1 MRKWYRV
8 SRRTLLKVVALAT
21 ALFGVMTSLG
31 SLSVALAAPAP
42 GRVIIALPS
51 ISVNQ
56 LVFHLAREVGLY
68 REEGLEI
75 ITPVIRPNLAIA
87 GLVTGEV
94 DYTLAGDSVAYAAMS
109 GVMVRHIGCI
119 NLYQAFQFV
128 VNPKI
133 SNPVDLKG
141 KTFAVT
147 SVASTTALVTQL
159 LLRRLG
165 LNPDADV
172 NFVNTGTTANAL
184 AALQA
189 ERVAGALLSP
199 PFDIQAQ
206 QLGFRSLLTVG
217 DLVPISPTCFGASS
231 GKLADQPAQV
241 RGLLRASLKGAR
253 LLVSDRE
260 KTVSVLMRL
269 FKLEREIAES
279 IYKTHRNS
287 FDTNGLP
294 TEKQLE
300 FLISQ
305 GKSRQ
310 KPGREIGVEDFTDYR
325 QLREVQRELG
335 L

>member
-1 MRKWYRV
+1 MRKWHRL
-8 SRRTLLKVVALAT
+8 SRRTLLKVIALTTASFAVMT
-21 ALFGVMTSLG
+21 ALGFLPA
-31 SLSVALAAPAP
+31 ALAAPAP

-56 LVFHLAREVGLY
+56 LVFHLAREVGFY

-119 NLYQAFQFV
+119 NRYQAFQFV
-128 VNPKI
+128 VNPKF

-141 KTFAVT
+141 KTLAVT

-159 LLRRLG
+159 LLRHLG

-172 NFVNTGTTANAL
+172 HFVNTGTTANAL

-189 ERVAGALLSP
+189 QRVAGALLSP

-217 DLVPISPTCFGASS
+217 DLVPISPTCLGAST
-231 GKLADQPAQV
+231 GKLADQQAAMWMSSALTHESSFCFMT
-241 RGLLRASLKGAR
+241 LL
-253 LLVSDRE
+253 
-260 KTVSVLMRL
+260 
-269 FKLEREIAES
+269 
-279 IYKTHRNS
+279 
-287 FDTNGLP
+287 LP
-294 TEKQLE
+294 
-300 FLISQ
+300 
-305 GKSRQ
+305 
-310 KPGREIGVEDFTDYR
+310 D
-325 QLREVQRELG
+325 QRETCCYAWHG
-335 L
+335 TRPSH